1 MNTMDIASV
10 SRSLGQYIVSA
21 KGAEFNLSLG
31 QRPRIREHA
40 NASAEGAT
48 HGCRSVQLGESRL
61 QRSCIVERSIPGA
74 LPQAGNDMR
83 LWRKQTTHFAFRT
96 ESQNPP

>member
-21 KGAEFNLSLG
+21 KVAEFNLSLG
-31 QRPRIREHA
+31 QRPRIRE
-40 NASAEGAT
+40 
-48 HGCRSVQLGESRL
+48 LGESRL
-61 QRSCIVERSIPGA
+61 QRSCIAERSIPGA

-83 LWRKQTTHFAFRT
+83 LWRKQTAHFAFRT
-96 ESQNPP
+96 ESQTP

>member
-31 QRPRIREHA
+31 QRPRIRERA
-40 NASAEGAT
+40 NASTEGAT
-48 HGCRSVQLGESRL
+48 QRNVQLGESRL

-96 ESQNPP
+96 ESPTPP